1 MRPPQQQLQ
10 LLFSPQL
17 WKAVGLVPQQLRIR
31 RDAFFDVDLLEA
43 QARAGH
49 RCEHDG
55 EDYAASPSQRS
66 RALPQ
71 HKRRRGPACEDD
83 DCSEAA
89 RAPTREELFYWEA
102 AEQPSLEA
110 ISKAP
115 RRARAR
121 VGRRAVAST
130 DALTR
135 AVDAFRWPLEEE
147 EQPQQQPAA
156 ERRTSASGSG
166 LSHEPVAVPLT
177 TGPSPC
183 VQTPVAVPSCTAKPP
198 LAHAAKVQ
206 PLSSGDKAD
215 APASHSAESSQGVFG
230 GSASPSHGGES
241 GVSKSW
247 GVVTSPSAADDDVD
261 C

>member
-1 MRPPQQQLQ
+1 MRQQQLQ

-31 RDAFFDVDLLEA
+31 RDVFFDVDLLEA
-43 QARAGH
+43 QARAGQ
-49 RCEHDG
+49 RCEHEG
-55 EDYAASPSQRS
+55 EEFAASPSQRS

-71 HKRRRGPACEDD
+71 PKRRRGPAEDD

-89 RAPTREELFYWEA
+89 RAPSREELFYWDA
-102 AEQPSLEA
+102 AERPSLEA

-121 VGRRAVAST
+121 AARRAVAST
-130 DALTR
+130 DALVR
-135 AVDAFRWPLEEE
+135 AVDAFRWPQEQPEE
-147 EQPQQQPAA
+147 EQQQQPAA

-166 LSHEPVAVPLT
+166 LSQEPVAVPSTSL
-177 TGPSPC
+177 PSPC
-183 VQTPVAVPSCTAKPP
+183 VLETPHVAAACPAKP
-198 LAHAAKVQ
+198 LAACAKVQ

-230 GSASPSHGGES
+230 GSVSPSHGGES

-247 GVVTSPSAADDDVD
+247 GVVTSSSAADDDMD

>member
-1 MRPPQQQLQ
+1 MRPQQQLQ

-43 QARAGH
+43 QARAGQ
-49 RCEHDG
+49 RCEHEG
-55 EDYAASPSQRS
+55 EDFAASPSQRS
-66 RALPQ
+66 RAFPQ
-71 HKRRRGPACEDD
+71 PKRRRGPVEDD

-89 RAPTREELFYWEA
+89 RAPSREELFYWDA
-102 AEQPSLEA
+102 AERPSLEA

-121 VGRRAVAST
+121 ATRRAVAST
-130 DALTR
+130 DALVR
-135 AVDAFRWPLEEE
+135 AVDAFRWPLEQPEE
-147 EQPQQQPAA
+147 ELLQPAA

-166 LSHEPVAVPLT
+166 LSQEPVAVPST
-177 TGPSPC
+177 TLPSPC
-183 VQTPVAVPSCTAKPP
+183 ILQTPHVAPCPAKQLP
-198 LAHAAKVQ
+198 HAAKVQ

-230 GSASPSHGGES
+230 GSVSPSHGGES

-247 GVVTSPSAADDDVD
+247 GVVTSPSAADDDID